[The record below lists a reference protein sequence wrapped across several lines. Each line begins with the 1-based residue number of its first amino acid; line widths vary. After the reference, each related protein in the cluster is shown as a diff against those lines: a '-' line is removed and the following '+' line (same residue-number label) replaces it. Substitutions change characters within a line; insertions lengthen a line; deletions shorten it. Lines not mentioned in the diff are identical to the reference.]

1 MSGDSQ
7 PSIGPIPVEQVG
19 IVVEDM
25 DRAVEFYES
34 LGMGPFQIMEVNLE
48 GCIYLGKPTDC
59 RMKLAM
65 AGAGPIEIELIQI
78 LEGETPHTE
87 FLRKRGEGPQHIRF
101 RVDDLDAVL
110 VQWACEGFEPV
121 WQHSMPEFGISW
133 AYMNAEKVGGVMVEL
148 IEIKEDR
155 A

>member
-1 MSGDSQ
+1 MPGDTHLSVN
-7 PSIGPIPVEQVG
+7 SNPVEQVG
-19 IVVEDM
+19 IVVKDM
-25 DRAVEFYES
+25 DKAVEFYES
-34 LGMGPFQIMEVNLE
+34 LGMGPFQVMEVNLE
-48 GCIYLGKPTDC
+48 GCMYRGKPTDC

-101 RVDDLDAVL
+101 RVDDLDAAL
-110 VQWACEGFEPV
+110 AQWAGEGIEPV
-121 WQHSMPEFGISW
+121 WQHSMPELGVSW
-133 AYMNAEKVGGVMVEL
+133 AYMNTEKVGGVIVEL
-148 IEIKEDR
+148 IEIKEDQ